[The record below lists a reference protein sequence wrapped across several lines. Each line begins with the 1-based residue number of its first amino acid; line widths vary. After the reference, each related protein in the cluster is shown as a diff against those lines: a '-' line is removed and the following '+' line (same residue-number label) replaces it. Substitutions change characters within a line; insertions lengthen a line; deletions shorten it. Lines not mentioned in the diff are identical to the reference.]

1 MLNRFLEWIW
11 NLCIAR
17 PSEDILGHVDDIS
30 TAYHHILYHPVIG
43 IMYAQVFI
51 EFLMI
56 PVGHIFGR
64 WSSPS
69 WYMLPGELH
78 AHMASVTDF
87 GSATARLADQVKVP
101 PPLTEKEHSRL
112 AKAQADSIHQGDHH
126 LQQLFHNSSFI
137 DDNALAGWVDCIC
150 QALRQSVL
158 SAYVIF
164 GFPDEDR
171 WPPPFND
178 DKWEDLANYVFKYL
192 GYLIDTRKMVMI
204 WPLEKHR
211 QLASW
216 LDDHWLASG
225 IHSFSPL
232 EASRL
237 IRLLRHGGIVSPL
250 GIYLSL

>member
-1 MLNRFLEWIW
+1 
-11 NLCIAR
+11 
-17 PSEDILGHVDDIS
+17 
-30 TAYHHILYHPVIG
+30 
-43 IMYAQVFI
+43 MYAQVFM

-56 PVGHIFGR
+56 PVGHIFGG

-69 WYMLPGELH
+69 WYMLPGELR
-78 AHMASVTDF
+78 AHMASVADF
-87 GSATARLADQVKVP
+87 GSATARLADRVKVP
-101 PPLTEKEHSRL
+101 PPLTEKERSRL
-112 AKAQADSIHQGDHH
+112 AKAQADSIHHGDHH
-126 LQQLFHNSSFI
+126 LQQLFHNSSFV
-137 DDNALAGWVDCIC
+137 DDNALAGWVDRIH

-158 SAYVIF
+158 SAYIIF

-178 DKWEDLANYVFKYL
+178 EKWEDLANYIFKYL

-204 WPLEKHR
+204 WPLEKRR

-216 LDDHWLASG
+216 LDDHWLASRVR
-225 IHSFSPL
+225 SFSPL

-237 IRLLRHGGIVSPL
+237 IGLLHHGGIVSPL